1 MQFVRTR
8 DSGGVCTPALPSH
21 ARRGI
26 LYQKQLDRRIYSD
39 HSLKSSVN
47 SRIFETDGQQN
58 PRRSRTGHLCG
69 FRGSAHAMEGPP
81 GTKVL
86 KDFGGRH
93 VVLLTT
99 FVGFH
104 LTIIYE
110 VGERINVSFSVVFL

>member
-1 MQFVRTR
+1 MASKILVDQE
-8 DSGGVCTPALPSH
+8 PA
-21 ARRGI
+21 I
-26 LYQKQLDRRIYSD
+26 
-39 HSLKSSVN
+39 SVDI
-47 SRIFETDGQQN
+47 SY
-58 PRRSRTGHLCG
+58 G